1 MRRLLANR
9 LAAVVFAIPCTLCIG
24 TLGYVFLAGFPWLDA
39 VYMAIMTTTTV
50 GYGEIH
56 PLGPAARIFNSF
68 YIVLSVSL
76 LFLAIGMMTQKIVE
90 AQFGN
95 LFEKRRV
102 KKMIDK
108 LEGHYIICGFGRVG
122 RGAAA
127 SLKASGASV
136 VIIDRR
142 EDRVEWA
149 MRQGLLA
156 CLGDS
161 TRDETLR
168 EVRIDRAAGLVA
180 ALATDADN
188 LFAVISAKTL
198 NPGIRVAARAAEE
211 EAERK
216 MRQVGADNV
225 FAPYTAAG
233 IRLAQF
239 LMKPH
244 VRQFLDFATTPLGVD
259 VRIEQ
264 VEVAEQSD
272 LIGKSLAEARIRGE
286 MHVIV
291 LAIRR
296 ASGTMEFNP
305 PADALIQA
313 RDYLIVMGEPEPLRR
328 LELRVTGA
336 NA

>member
-1 MRRLLANR
+1 MSQNQRIKILMAALLA
-9 LAAVVFAIPCTLCIG
+9 TLCVG
-24 TLGYVFLAGFPWLDA
+24 TLGYVYIGGFPWLDA
-39 VYMAIMTTTTV
+39 VYMAVTTTTTV

-56 PLGPAARIFNSF
+56 PLGQTARLFNIF
-68 YIVLSVSL
+68 YVLMSVSL
-76 LFLAIGMMTQKIVE
+76 LFLAIGLMTQKIIEV
-90 AQFGN
+90 QFGN

-108 LEGHYIICGFGRVG
+108 LEGHYIICGYGRVG

-127 SLKASGASV
+127 ELKAAGVPV
-136 VIIDRR
+136 VVIDRR
-142 EDRVEWA
+142 EDRVDWA
-149 MRQGLLA
+149 IRHGLLG

-168 EVRIDRAAGLVA
+168 DARIDKAAGLIA

-198 NPGIRVAARAAEE
+198 NPSIHVAARAAEE

-216 MRQVGADNV
+216 MRQVGADSV
-225 FAPYTAAG
+225 FAPYSAAG
-233 IRLAQF
+233 TQLAQS
-239 LMKPH
+239 LLKPH

-264 VEVAEQSD
+264 VEVAEASD
-272 LIGKSLAEARIRGE
+272 LVGKSLADARIRGE

-296 ASGTMEFNP
+296 ARGTMEFNP
-305 PADALIQA
+305 AAEALIQA
-313 RDYLIVMGEPEPLRR
+313 RDYLIVMGEPEPLRK
-328 LELRVTGA
+328 LEGRVAGA
-336 NA
+336 KA